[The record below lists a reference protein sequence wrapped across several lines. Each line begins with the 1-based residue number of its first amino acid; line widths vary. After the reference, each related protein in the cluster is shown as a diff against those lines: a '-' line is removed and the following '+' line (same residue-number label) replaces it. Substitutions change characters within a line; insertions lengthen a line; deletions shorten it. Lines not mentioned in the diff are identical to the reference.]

1 LPSQLLLF
9 LVQTHTRGSRLAL
22 PAPFYATKTESAET
36 RHKRKHREKKKKK
49 KKKKKGRKAKNEE
62 SYPRPPWS
70 SKFRDQ
76 RTTHTKSPLSL
87 SLSLDAE

>member
-49 KKKKKGRKAKNEE
+49 KKKGRKAKNEE